1 MYVAVHLSFPPIN
14 FYPPQKLFDSP
25 PYTDPWLADNTPTPC
40 LGHVC
45 KSQMVRLRY
54 LWKEVTPSVPI
65 EQGVVARSGGKVVK
79 TVKSSPFSFDRGN
92 AANLIPKVC
101 PLVHFT
107 ELGGDV
113 RSTKEE
119 DVRRA
124 LCYDRRHKQL
134 RVDGRDPVPDRLGDT
149 VVGLLGLQPV
159 RAVEVRLQQTSP
171 PIEDVVGDGRT
182 VVQSRVKLVC
192 TVFLFSLSAWSS

>member
-1 MYVAVHLSFPPIN
+1 MYVAVHLAFPPIN

-25 PYTDPWLADNTPTPC
+25 PYTDPWRADNTPTPC

-45 KSQMVRLRY
+45 KSQMVRLRD

-92 AANLIPKVC
+92 AANLIHKIC
-101 PLVHFT
+101 PLVHCT

-113 RSTKEE
+113 RSTMEE

-134 RVDGRDPVPDRLGDT
+134 
-149 VVGLLGLQPV
+149 VGLYCVSLLSFCFEFINFTTLNFPSG
-159 RAVEVRLQQTSP
+159 RANVYSCTS
-171 PIEDVVGDGRT
+171 
-182 VVQSRVKLVC
+182 
-192 TVFLFSLSAWSS
+192 SS